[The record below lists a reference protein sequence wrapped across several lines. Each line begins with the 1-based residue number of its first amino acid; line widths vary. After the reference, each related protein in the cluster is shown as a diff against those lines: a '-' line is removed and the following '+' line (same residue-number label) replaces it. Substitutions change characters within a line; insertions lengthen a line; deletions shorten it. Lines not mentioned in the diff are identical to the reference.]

1 MINRVGETFYNKK
14 KERYTIISQKSSMI
28 VTIKFDDNNI
38 LEDVFYNNI
47 KKGEIKNPYFK
58 RIVNVGFIGVG
69 THLSSIKGKTTK
81 VYITW
86 VNMLKR
92 CYCEKTQI
100 NYPTYKD
107 VTVCKEWHNFQNFA
121 EWYEENYI
129 EGFFID
135 KDIIC
140 KDCKI
145 YSPETCC
152 FVPNE
157 VNMLFVKSSKA
168 RGAYLIGVHKVKNR
182 YVAQINKNREV
193 IFLGS
198 FITEIEAFKAY
209 KTAKEQYIK
218 EVAEKYKYQIKKQV
232 YQALVNYKVEITN

>member
-1 MINRVGETFYNKK
+1 MINRIGETFYNKK
-14 KERYTIISQKSSMI
+14 KEKYTIISQKSSTI
-28 VTIKFDDNNI
+28 VTIKFDDDNI
-38 LEDVFYNNI
+38 LEDVIYNNI

-58 RIVNVGFIGVG
+58 SIVNVGFIGIG

-81 VYITW
+81 VYTTW

-100 NYPTYKD
+100 NYPSYKY
-107 VTVCKEWHNFQNFA
+107 VIVCDEWHNFQNFA
-121 EWYEENYI
+121 QWYEENYI

-135 KDIIC
+135 KDILY
-140 KDCKI
+140 KHCKI

-157 VNMLFVKSSKA
+157 INILFVKATKK
-168 RGAYLIGVHKVKNR
+168 RGKYLIGVHKVKNR
-182 YVAQINKNREV
+182 YVTQINKENV
-193 IFLGS
+193 VNFLGS

-218 EVAEKYKYQIKKQV
+218 EVADKWKYLIDLRVYEAMYNYQ
-232 YQALVNYKVEITN
+232 VEITD